1 MPFEEPPF
9 IYVATVILFLL
20 PCSLLFF
27 ALIGLKRQERLAA
40 LPRWRKYLAITAL
53 LTAGVSTFV
62 HLVWNF
68 SWLRSGGSPHGMGA
82 GPGLWQSLGRILL
95 WTWIMAALLGL
106 FGKGRVRGL
115 LLGWFVSMYFVFQMI
130 YLLQFD

>member
-27 ALIGLKRQERLAA
+27 ASIGLIRQERLVV
-40 LPRWRKYLAITAL
+40 LPRWRKYMTMTAL
-53 LTAGVSTFV
+53 LTAGVSTIV

-68 SWLRSGGSPHGMGA
+68 SWLRCGGSPHGMEA
-82 GPGLWQSLGRILL
+82 GPGLWQSLSCSLL
-95 WTWIMAALLGL
+95 WTWIIAAVLGL
-106 FGKGRVRGL
+106 FGRGMVRSP
-115 LLGWFVSMYFVFQMI
+115 LLGWVVSMYFVFEMV